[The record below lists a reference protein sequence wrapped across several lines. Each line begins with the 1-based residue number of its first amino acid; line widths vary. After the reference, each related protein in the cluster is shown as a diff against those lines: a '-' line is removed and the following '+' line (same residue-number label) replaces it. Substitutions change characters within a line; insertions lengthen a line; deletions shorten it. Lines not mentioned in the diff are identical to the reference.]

1 MRPGSVQ
8 GHIRSQQ
15 ARTHLLVREP
25 EVTGVHQLQGHKH
38 RVTSAGQAVP
48 CWLAGVC
55 PLPPPPLPWA
65 PSRPF
70 SAQDHTIL
78 PLPWLPHLG
87 KLPNS
92 LLRPLMQTVV
102 APLPPPSPRSA
113 PTASEGGFQSP
124 PVASSSFWSVI
135 TWPCLLAPAP
145 PALHLL
151 NPSTQPESRAV
162 PSPDLLP

>member
-48 CWLAGVC
+48 RWLAGVC

-65 PSRPF
+65 PSGPF

-78 PLPWLPHLG
+78 PLPWPPHLG

-102 APLPPPSPRSA
+102 GPP
-113 PTASEGGFQSP
+113 ASTTFKVCPHSFRRWFSEP
-124 PVASSSFWSVI
+124 PVASSFFWSVI

-151 NPSTQPESRAV
+151 NPSTQPESWAV
-162 PSPDLLP
+162 PSPDFLP